1 MSEDTGSAAS
11 SVDDLEDGGRR
22 DAAIS
27 SAAASDSDLETN
39 VRTDTTDVSVA
50 APDVD
55 LEKGRDM
62 KQEDTHLQ

>member
-1 MSEDTGSAAS
+1 MTEDTGSAAS
-11 SVDDLEDGGRR
+11 SVDDFEDGGRR

-27 SAAASDSDLETN
+27 LAASSDSDFETN
-39 VRTDTTDVSVA
+39 GRTDTADVSVA

-62 KQEDTHLQ
+62 KQGDTHLQ